1 MEAARS
7 GIRTEG
13 LWMYCA
19 WAACAACARLIIA
32 AGVSRFVRH
41 KAPFHARRSDWA
53 ASIAMGDLMLREA
66 GVEVVTVEEK
76 LGVRIRFDGEEAEA

>member
-1 MEAARS
+1 MREQNIDARL
-7 GIRTEG
+7 IRASELIQQADG
-13 LWMYCA
+13 
-19 WAACAACARLIIA
+19 LIIA